1 MTAIASGHW
10 RTAAAALPSGRQV
23 IVALACVAVVV
34 VMLWIPVLGDRLTAY
49 LSRVGPKAAPRMFLL
64 GLGALLAG
72 LAFRFGALE
81 LVGGCLIGLVLL
93 AVILDNY

>member
-10 RTAAAALPSGRQV
+10 RAMPAALPSGRQV

-34 VMLWIPVLGDRLTAY
+34 VVLWIPVLGDRLTAY
-49 LSRVGPKAAPRMFLL
+49 LSKVGPRVVPRMFVF

-81 LVGGCLIGLVLL
+81 LVGGGLIALVLL
-93 AVILDNY
+93 ALILDNY